1 MLQFSVGN
9 YLNFKGIRNRIK
21 FLQKHGFTYNSS
33 RHIVSDKMGSIQL
46 KTIEKL
52 CLALQCT
59 PNDILTYTP
68 DADNP
73 TPNQPLNALSAE
85 RFKNIITEGMQHL
98 NSEELE
104 VLKEQVQAML
114 AQKNKQ

>member
-1 MLQFSVGN
+1 MLQFSIVN
-9 YLNFKGIRNRIK
+9 YLNYKGIRNRIK
-21 FLQKHGFTYNSS
+21 FLQNHGFSYNAA
-33 RHIVSDKMGSIQL
+33 RHIVSDKMGNLQL
-46 KTIEKL
+46 KTVERL

-68 DADNP
+68 DEDNFTP
-73 TPNQPLNALSAE
+73 TQPLNALNTE
-85 RFKNIITEGMQHL
+85 RFKNVITEGMQHL